1 MPLALGHARGCIWIC
16 GGTPHFMLSGAALNF
31 ELLERYKKWLSGM
44 KYDPRTQSQYVSNA
58 KNFCVALKDRELTE
72 VTHFD
77 IQDFLILKSSAGA
90 ALKTVHA
97 VFHSLRS
104 FFDFLNLGGLIKYAP
119 PRLVH
124 LRQPPESIPR
134 VLSRSQVSRLIRAA
148 TNSRDRSLIELM
160 YATGCR
166 AFELAALRIGDI
178 DLESRTARVTGK
190 TRAPRIVVF
199 DSRTMRTLKMYL
211 SGRSRG
217 YVFQTRRRV
226 PGGSLY
232 LWAPKRNRW
241 KGSWFGRARV
251 YDESHPYPGHQVVI
265 YLGRSSRM
273 NRREALVKFQQRKR
287 KLNLYCLDRPSPLDT
302 RTIRNAVRTMGLS
315 AGLGRINPHVL
326 RHSFATHMLDGGADI
341 RVIQELL
348 GHHSIRSTQIYTH
361 VSRAKLLAIFDQC
374 HPRGDKS
381 GC

>member
-1 MPLALGHARGCIWIC
+1 
-16 GGTPHFMLSGAALNF
+16 
-31 ELLERYKKWLSGM
+31 M
-44 KYDPRTQSQYVSNA
+44 KYDPKTQLQYVNNA
-58 KNFCVALKDRELTE
+58 KRFCVALKDRELTE

-90 ALKTVHA
+90 VLKTVHA

-104 FFDFLNLGGLIKYAP
+104 FFDFLNLGGLLRYAP

-124 LRQPPESIPR
+124 LRQPSESIPR
-134 VLSRSQVSRLIRAA
+134 VLSRGQVSRLMRAA
-148 TNSRDRSLIELM
+148 TNSRDRALIELM

-178 DLESRTARVTGK
+178 DLESRTARVIGK
-190 TRAPRIVVF
+190 VGAPRIVVF
-199 DSRTMRTLKMYL
+199 DSRTARTLETYL
-211 SGRSRG
+211 HGRNRG
-217 YVFQTRRRV
+217 YVFQTRRRAQ
-226 PGGSLY
+226 GGSLY
-232 LWAPKRNRW
+232 LWKPKRNRW
-241 KGSWFGRARV
+241 KGSWFGRVTA
-251 YDESHPYPGHQVVI
+251 YDASHPYPGHQVVI
-265 YLGRSSRM
+265 YLGRSPRM
-273 NRREALVKFQQRKR
+273 NRREALVKFKQRKR

-302 RTIRNAVRTMGLS
+302 KTIRNVVRTMGLS
-315 AGLGRINPHVL
+315 AGLGRVNPHVL

-361 VSRAKLLAIFDQC
+361 VSRAKLLAIFDRC

-381 GC
+381 IW

>member
-1 MPLALGHARGCIWIC
+1 
-16 GGTPHFMLSGAALNF
+16 
-31 ELLERYKKWLSGM
+31 M
-44 KYDPRTQSQYVSNA
+44 KYHPRTQLQYVSNA
-58 KNFCVALKDRELTE
+58 KNFCVALKGRELTE

-77 IQDFLILKSSAGA
+77 VQDFLLLKSSAGA
-90 ALKTVHA
+90 ALRTVHS

-104 FFDFLNLGGLIKYAP
+104 FFDFLNLGGLLRYAP

-124 LRQPPESIPR
+124 LRQPPEGIPR

-148 TNSRDRSLIELM
+148 TNSRDRTLIELM

-178 DLESRTARVTGK
+178 DLESRTARVIGK

-199 DSRTMRTLKMYL
+199 DSRTARTLETYL
-211 SGRSRG
+211 DGRNRG
-217 YVFQTRRRV
+217 YVFQTRRRK
-226 PGGSLY
+226 PEGSLY
-232 LWAPKRNRW
+232 LWKPKCRW
-241 KGSWFGRARV
+241 KGSWFGRVRV
-251 YDESHPYPGHQVVI
+251 YDESHPYPGHQVVF

-273 NRREALVKFQQRKR
+273 NRTEALVKFKRRKQ

-302 RTIRNAVRTMGLS
+302 KTIREVIRTMGLS
-315 AGLGRINPHVL
+315 AGLGRVNPHVL

-348 GHHSIRSTQIYTH
+348 GHRSIRTTQIYTH
-361 VSRAKLLAIFDQC
+361 VSRAKLLAVFDQC

-381 GC
+381 VC